1 MKHLEKRKDC
11 HKNPRIAL
19 SSTCLGN
26 TDIKSLCEYAEV
38 NNIRSIEL
46 SANIPFISDKELVKT
61 LETYTDRINFY
72 IHNYFPAPK
81 DSFVLNLA
89 HPATHERSL
98 KHCLKAVD
106 LCSSL
111 GIAVYS
117 IHAGMAI
124 NPSADDLGKSLS
136 RYAPIDLKESRD
148 LLTTAC
154 HEIAGYALGKG
165 VRILIENNVINE
177 GNCPENVNRH
187 YHFADP
193 AESEKLFTL
202 FSNPNIGVLLDA
214 GHLKVNATNLNFK
227 PHNFI
232 NLFREKINAIHL
244 SDNDGRYDQNLPIDE
259 QSWFWQ
265 YLPWEQLEYV
275 SLEIK
280 ECSSHLIK
288 KQIGLIEKQLCGYK
302 AVTV

>member
-1 MKHLEKRKDC
+1 MEKTNLKRPD
-11 HKNPRIAL
+11 IAL
-19 SSTCLGN
+19 SSTCLDSA
-26 TDIKSLCEYAEV
+26 DIKSLCEYAEV
-38 NNIRSIEL
+38 NNICSIEL
-46 SANIPFISDKELVKT
+46 SANIPFISDKELIRT
-61 LETYTDRINFY
+61 LEIYTGRINFY

-89 HPATHERSL
+89 HPLTYKRSL
-98 KHCLKAVD
+98 EHCLRAVD
-106 LCSSL
+106 ICSML
-111 GIAVYS
+111 GITVYS
-117 IHAGMAI
+117 VHAGMAI

-136 RYAPIDLKESRD
+136 RYTPIDFKESRN

-177 GNCPENVNRH
+177 GNCSGNVNAS

-193 AESEKLFTL
+193 DESKKLFSL
-202 FSNPNIGVLLDA
+202 FSHQNIGILLDF
-214 GHLKVNATNLNFK
+214 GHLKVNATNLDFE
-227 PHNFI
+227 PYNFI

-259 QSWFWQ
+259 QSWFWP
-265 YLPWEQLEYV
+265 YLPWEQLEYI

-280 ECSSHLIK
+280 DCSSGLFE
-288 KQIGLIEKQLCGYK
+288 KQIELIHKQLYRYTEM
-302 AVTV
+302 AI